1 MNLKELSP
9 EQQRDAVSHQLKEA
23 EDFTHLAKFGEIR
36 QKHDQI
42 YREVAFKLEAQ
53 RHDIE
58 TFEQPNK
65 FFKDSARDPGMRQ
78 RRRDGSGFVRV
89 STAVGPQSEYLR
101 RLCGF
106 FSHTVLAELQDR
118 LVGLG
123 ASPDEAAI
131 KSAVQ
136 QLQSS
141 DKVRQLRETYGD
153 RLFELEDDS
162 RADATRREAL
172 KSEEAFAGLKQAA
185 KLGLL
190 LVKRRD
196 NEPSLTAAT
205 LWERVW
211 RATDEVYVATE
222 DLKPVLLAPIEP
234 WTIKKCS
241 VPARACF
248 TSTVQV
254 FEDVVRKFGNALG
267 GGVELKFGPLKV
279 TPPAAWHTNGLKR
292 TLCLC
297 LCTGPGAHPR
307 EGTGRLRARL

>member
-1 MNLKELSP
+1 M
-9 EQQRDAVSHQLKEA
+9 
-23 EDFTHLAKFGEIR
+23 
-36 QKHDQI
+36 
-42 YREVAFKLEAQ
+42 
-53 RHDIE
+53 
-58 TFEQPNK
+58 
-65 FFKDSARDPGMRQ
+65 
-78 RRRDGSGFVRV
+78 
-89 STAVGPQSEYLR
+89 
-101 RLCGF
+101 
-106 FSHTVLAELQDR
+106 
-118 LVGLG
+118 GLG

-141 DKVRQLRETYGD
+141 DKGRQLCETYGD

-222 DLKPVLLAPIEP
+222 DLNPVCCWRRSNPVDHQE
-234 WTIKKCS
+234 CS
-241 VPARACF
+241 VCLRDPCF
-248 TSTVQV
+248 SSTIQV
-254 FEDVVRKFGNALG
+254 FEDVVRQFGNALG

>member
-42 YREVAFKLEAQ
+42 YREVAFKQEAQ

-118 LVGLG
+118 LV
-123 ASPDEAAI
+123 EVN
-131 KSAVQ
+131 K
-136 QLQSS
+136 
-141 DKVRQLRETYGD
+141 LRVN
-153 RLFELEDDS
+153 LELE
-162 RADATRREAL
+162 
-172 KSEEAFAGLKQAA
+172 GL
-185 KLGLL
+185 
-190 LVKRRD
+190 
-196 NEPSLTAAT
+196 
-205 LWERVW
+205 
-211 RATDEVYVATE
+211 
-222 DLKPVLLAPIEP
+222 
-234 WTIKKCS
+234 
-241 VPARACF
+241 
-248 TSTVQV
+248 
-254 FEDVVRKFGNALG
+254 EDVQEQHDA
-267 GGVELKFGPLKV
+267 
-279 TPPAAWHTNGLKR
+279 
-292 TLCLC
+292 
-297 LCTGPGAHPR
+297 
-307 EGTGRLRARL
+307 